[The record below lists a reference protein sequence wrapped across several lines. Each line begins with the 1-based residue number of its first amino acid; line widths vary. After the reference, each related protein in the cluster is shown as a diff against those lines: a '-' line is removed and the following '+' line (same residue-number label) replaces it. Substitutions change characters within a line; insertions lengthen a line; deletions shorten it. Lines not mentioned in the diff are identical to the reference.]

1 MNAFS
6 DLKLPK
12 SVLAAAMAQAEKTKK
27 EISSLVASEVKDFLS
42 KIEVDEIIRKVL
54 AGQSIEIQASIR
66 FTNNN
71 VQKKRPKK
79 AVKNTKK
86 SD

>member
-12 SVLAAAMAQAEKTKK
+12 SVIAAAMAQAEKTKR
-27 EISSLVASEVKDFLS
+27 EISSLVASEVKEFLS

-66 FTNNN
+66 FADKS
-71 VQKKRPKK
+71 VQKKRPRK
-79 AVKNTKK
+79 AAKNTKK
-86 SD
+86 ID